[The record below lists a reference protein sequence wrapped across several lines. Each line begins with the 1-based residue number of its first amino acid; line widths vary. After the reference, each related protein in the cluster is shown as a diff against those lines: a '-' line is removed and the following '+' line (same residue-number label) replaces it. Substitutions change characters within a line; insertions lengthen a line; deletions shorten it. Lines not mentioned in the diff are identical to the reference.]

1 MKSGFTL
8 LEVLI
13 ALLAAALI
21 SIMSFDFLANTI
33 FLKERIDNSI
43 SNDSKHSKAIHLMR
57 LDMIQAVPFKLK
69 DQNYNNLNNVFI
81 GSNEE
86 RILTFV
92 SLSSSDISITNS
104 KLRRIIYRVKD
115 RNLVRTTTLANN
127 ENVVLSEEILLSNID
142 KFQIYFGDSL
152 DDMTDIYPGISVAEN
167 SSFPQFVVLNYEIN
181 ERAFSQIMG
190 FFRWK
195 GDLY

>member
-43 SNDSKHSKAIHLMR
+43 SNDSKHSRAIHLMR
-57 LDMIQAVPFKLK
+57 LDMIQAIPFKLK
-69 DQNYNNLNNVFI
+69 DQNYNSLNNVFI

-190 FFRWK
+190 FFR
-195 GDLY
+195 